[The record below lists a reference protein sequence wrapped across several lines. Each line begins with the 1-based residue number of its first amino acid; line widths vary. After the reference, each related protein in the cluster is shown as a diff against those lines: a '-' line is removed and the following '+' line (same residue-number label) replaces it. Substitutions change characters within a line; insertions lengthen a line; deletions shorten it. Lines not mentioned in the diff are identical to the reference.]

1 MTLSGKAAFVTGAS
15 GGIGGEC
22 ARILSE
28 HGARVAIGFKE
39 DKDGAVAVS
48 EDCQGSKPIRIDVAD
63 PVAVNEAF
71 DEAEEEIGPVT
82 ILVNVA
88 GVTKDKPIL
97 KMSDDEWQQVI
108 DINLSGAFFCM
119 RRALKAMVRTGWGRI
134 VNIGSVAGHTG
145 NAGQANYAAAKAGIV
160 GLTKS
165 AAIEMGRAGVTVNL
179 VSPGLVDT
187 ALTQPLGDK
196 ARQSILDR
204 TLLRRTGTTREVA
217 EAVLFCI
224 EASYMTGQTIRLDGG
239 MS

>member
-1 MTLSGKAAFVTGAS
+1 MTLSGKVAFVTGAS

-22 ARILSE
+22 ARILAE
-28 HGARVAIGFKE
+28 HGAKVAIGFKE

-48 EDCQGSKPIRIDVAD
+48 EDCPGSKPIRIDVAD
-63 PVAVNEAF
+63 PIAVSEAF
-71 DEAEEEIGPVT
+71 DEAEENIGPVS
-82 ILVNVA
+82 ILVNAA
-88 GVTKDKPIL
+88 GVTQDRPIL
-97 KMSDDEWQQVI
+97 KMSDEQWQEVV
-108 DINLSGAFFCM
+108 DTNLNGVFFCM

-134 VNIGSVAGHTG
+134 VTIGSVAGHTG
-145 NAGQANYAAAKAGIV
+145 NAGQSNYSAAKSGIV
-160 GLTKS
+160 GLSKS
-165 AAIEMGRAGVTVNL
+165 VAMEMGRAGVTVNV

-187 ALTQPLGDK
+187 ALTQSLPDK
-196 ARQSILDR
+196 ARQSILDK